1 MSNYESIP
9 VDTRNVIDTFI
20 DNDNNKK
27 AITKLWRLYL
37 SVNHGDREYAEQDL
51 QHFVNEVQNLNQ
63 ESMLDAINQKIYEIQ
78 REENMLAY
86 GLKRRI
92 TGKKRKS
99 ATTKT
104 SRKTS
109 RKKRKRRY

>member
-63 ESMLDAINQKIYEIQ
+63 DSMLDAINQKIYEIQ

-86 GLKRRI
+86 GLKKSKKGK
-92 TGKKRKS
+92 TGKKRKR
-99 ATTKT
+99 ATT
-104 SRKTS
+104 KTS
-109 RKKRKRRY
+109 RKKRKRIN